1 MSKRKRM
8 QMRKKMLEDKL
19 EALNQATLLTQDEL
33 MTVNN
38 KLSSSAL
45 DNIIDNLSE
54 AYEKLKGK
62 TNDKRKIAK

>member
-1 MSKRKRM
+1 MSERKRM
-8 QMRKKMLEDKL
+8 KMRKKMLEDKL

-62 TNDKRKIAK
+62 TNVKKQIAK

>member
-1 MSKRKRM
+1 MSERKRM
-8 QMRKKMLEDKL
+8 KMRKKMLEDKL

-62 TNDKRKIAK
+62 TNDKKQIAK

>member
-38 KLSSSAL
+38 KLSSNAL
-45 DNIIDNLSE
+45 DNIIENLSE

>member
-1 MSKRKRM
+1 MSERKRM
-8 QMRKKMLEDKL
+8 KMRKKMLEDKL

-62 TNDKRKIAK
+62 TNDKRKEAI

>member
-1 MSKRKRM
+1 
-8 QMRKKMLEDKL
+8 MRKKMLEDKL

>member
-1 MSKRKRM
+1 M

>member
-1 MSKRKRM
+1 MSERKRM
-8 QMRKKMLEDKL
+8 KMRKKMLEDKL

-62 TNDKRKIAK
+62 TNDKRKKAI